1 MFCFLC
7 FVKVYLSRSPQVG
20 TEHGLGA
27 LQHSLWPKVCS
38 NHLAIWTKALWVLS
52 KPGNFHPDRQLF
64 KLPAPEIELLTLR
77 LQGQCFTPTPG
88 ELTNLID
95 ISKTLNFRAVSR
107 HAHRSSRLGC
117 LSSLTLGNINN
128 GSKKQNIFVPVS
140 FSLTALQSHLL
151 LLLLL
156 ERTGIHEFQYCCL
169 PYFL

>member
-1 MFCFLC
+1 MIILPFTL
-7 FVKVYLSRSPQVG
+7 LSNKSCTNLSCTSFFIPQ
-20 TEHGLGA
+20 
-27 LQHSLWPKVCS
+27 
-38 NHLAIWTKALWVLS
+38 
-52 KPGNFHPDRQLF
+52 KPCISRPYCRQLF